1 MATFSEY
8 NQQALEFLNNTDTKI
23 SIKYS
28 HYGTM
33 PYWNDNQ
40 NRHIF
45 KVTITRNKKRFTVK
59 FGQSIV
65 EGSKEPSYYSI
76 LACLTKYD
84 PDTFENFCLEYG
96 YDTDSRQ
103 AYKQAY
109 KVYKAVVKEWEN
121 VERLFSDVLDELQ
134 EIY

>member
-1 MATFSEY
+1 MTTFSEY
-8 NQQALEFLNNTDTKI
+8 NQQAQNFLSTTGTKI
-23 SIKYS
+23 TTKYS

-59 FGQSIV
+59 FGQSLY
-65 EGSKEPSYYSI
+65 EGSNEPSYYSI
-76 LACLTKYD
+76 LACLVKYD
-84 PDTFENFCLEYG
+84 VGTFENFCNEFG
-96 YDTDSRQ
+96 YNIDSRQ
-103 AYKQAY
+103 AK
-109 KVYKAVVKEWEN
+109 KLYKALKKEWEN
-121 VERLFSDVLDELQ
+121 VERLFSDVLEQLQ